1 MRLKKQR
8 ELLKNQQ
15 FFYLFLEQVLTQFS
29 YNLLNFSLIVTVF
42 KLTKSNFSV
51 SLLLLCFFIPS
62 IINAPI
68 AGIIS
73 DHFHRKKILMITN
86 LVWATLVLGF
96 LVARQ
101 DFLLILF
108 LTILIQ
114 ITDEFFHNANAAT
127 IPSVVE
133 EKKLMLANT
142 FFSFTGYACMILGS
156 LTVGLLIRLFSP
168 NAPIILASLL
178 VYLAAFFVSKLN
190 FEQKLVRLPK
200 NKEVLK
206 HVIGEIKNGYQFIR
220 NNRLITYL
228 VTFIVSLNGL
238 LFLMLAISPGFVETV
253 LRVEAADASFIFV
266 LPLGIGLITAGLVIN
281 KMGKER
287 RKIEFIQKGILLV
300 GLCLLFLAVMTK
312 SARLAGFTTKKTY
325 NFESVLGVSLPLAAI
340 VGLLGFGGAL
350 VFIPANTLFLESIPE
365 NFRGRIIST
374 NTLLTYLFSA
384 ILTLSSGLLA
394 DFLGFFPI
402 LLFLS
407 IAGIFL
413 GFFSRKI
420 LIEAK
425 ILEK

>member
-1 MRLKKQR
+1 
-8 ELLKNQQ
+8 LKNQQ